1 MRTPFVAEMPVSRQ
15 HFFYFFTILL
25 SHLIIRS
32 QFSITRTM
40 TNRRTIWGSMEAEL
54 CDAEQTCGVF
64 TEAHGARP
72 SIRLR
77 VRSRRGVILKR
88 MSRSLHISPGICA
101 QEKSATARTL
111 SPGRRGDRYQSS
123 ARTARDQRPASGG
136 LQLITN
142 HLSPLTESGVRHRR
156 PTVGPRPLYTY
167 GVGRGCGVGRSLGNG
182 VGLGVAVGVGV
193 GVGVTAGVGLG
204 VTAGVGVG
212 VTVGVAVGVG

>member
-1 MRTPFVAEMPVSRQ
+1 V
-15 HFFYFFTILL
+15 
-25 SHLIIRS
+25 
-32 QFSITRTM
+32 
-40 TNRRTIWGSMEAEL
+40 EL
-54 CDAEQTCGVF
+54 CDAERTFAVF

-123 ARTARDQRPASGG
+123 ARTARDRRRR

-212 VTVGVAVGVG
+212 VSVGVTVGVAVGVGVGVG